1 MKNKLKGILAAVL
14 CASLLCGCAADERSV
29 SVPQTSEME
38 SAVST
43 QEQTMPQAGG
53 NSSEAPETE
62 SQTQPETEPE
72 SAAGQVSG
80 EPQETETAPP
90 ADANEPAGSTEPQ
103 QTTARE
109 PAPNDSQAAPAE
121 TVQST
126 AKTTASAAA
135 AVTSAPA
142 ETTAATTAATVKS
155 TAPTTS
161 KPKET
166 KDFTVNWKL
175 NSTWEEGGKQCG
187 GYEVE
192 ITNNSKNAVGSWT
205 LKVNV
210 PAGFELKAS
219 WNGVFTI
226 SGKTLTVKNESY
238 NGEIAPG
245 GTAGFGFNYA
255 SDSGFTPSGA
265 TVNGSAASDSAGS
278 PGSSGG
284 NNTPAETTPASSIST
299 VPPAP
304 EDPTGTTPVA
314 AHGQLFVKGTQLVD
328 KNGKGYQ
335 LRGMSTHGITWFPDF
350 INENAFRTLRDDW
363 NTNVVRLAMYVDEW
377 GNGQCYMK
385 NKDGS
390 RQLLEKGVDICIKL
404 GMYVIIDWHVLN
416 PGDPTAYT
424 DEAIEFFT
432 DMSKKYADYPNIIYE
447 IVNEP
452 NGNADW
458 SGCIKP
464 YAEKVIPVIR
474 KNDKDAVIIVG
485 TPTWSQ
491 DIDKALADPLK
502 YDNIMYALHF
512 YAATHTDWLR
522 ERAEKCING
531 GLPVFVSEFGC
542 CDASGNGANDFNQSE
557 KWLNLLD
564 KYGVSYCNWNLAN
577 KSETSSCF
585 KESAK
590 ADGNWKDGDYSEGGA
605 WIRKWFRNH

>member
-1 MKNKLKGILAAVL
+1 MKKKLKGLLAVLL
-14 CASLLCGCAADERSV
+14 CASLLCGCAADERPV
-29 SVPQTSEME
+29 SSPQTSEAAGISPD
-38 SAVST
+38 SA
-43 QEQTMPQAGG
+43 EQTDAPAGG
-53 NSSEAPETE
+53 ETSTSVPDKETDPSTAAEVPGEPSEVAETVEISPETE
-62 SQTQPETEPE
+62 SE
-72 SAAGQVSG
+72 
-80 EPQETETAPP
+80 PP
-90 ADANEPAGSTEPQ
+90 AETTSIPQ
-103 QTTARE
+103 QTTERVYE
-109 PAPNDSQAAPAE
+109 SLPAE
-121 TVQST
+121 TQ
-126 AKTTASAAA
+126 K
-135 AVTSAPA
+135 PQ
-142 ETTAATTAATVKS
+142 TTAAA
-155 TAPTTS
+155 TS

-166 KDFTVNWKL
+166 TDFSVNWKL

-192 ITNNSKNAVGSWT
+192 ITNNSKSAVGSWT
-205 LKVNV
+205 VKVSV
-210 PAGFELKAS
+210 PSGFELKAS
-219 WNGVFTI
+219 WNGIFSV
-226 SGKTLTVKNESY
+226 SGNTMTVKNESY

-245 GTAGFGFNYA
+245 ATAGFGFNYA
-255 SDSGFTPSGA
+255 ANGEFKPSGA
-265 TVNGSAASDSAGS
+265 TVNGSSASNGSGS
-278 PGSSGG
+278 PGNSGG
-284 NNTPAETTPASSIST
+284 NNTPAETTPASTIQT

-314 AHGQLFVKGTQLVD
+314 AHGQLSVKGTQLVD

-350 INENAFRTLRDDW
+350 VNENAFRTLRDDW
-363 NTNVVRLAMYVDEW
+363 NTNVVRMAMYVDEW

-385 NKDGS
+385 NKAGS

-424 DEAIEFFT
+424 DEAIEFFK

-531 GLPVFVSEFGC
+531 GLPIFVSEFGC
-542 CDASGNGANDFNQSE
+542 CDASGNGGNDFSQTE
-557 KWLNLLD
+557 KWLKLLD

-577 KSETSSCF
+577 KNETSSAF
-585 KESAK
+585 RESAK
-590 ADGNWKDGDYSEGGA
+590 ADGNWKDSDYSEGGA

>member
-1 MKNKLKGILAAVL
+1 MSRKENPMKRTLKGVLAALL
-14 CASLLCGCAADERSV
+14 CASLLCGCAADERPA
-29 SVPQTSEME
+29 SVPQTTETVNNDSASE
-38 SAVST
+38 
-43 QEQTMPQAGG
+43 EQTESPDAVT
-53 NSSEAPETE
+53 SSASSDTPI
-62 SQTQPETEPE
+62 
-72 SAAGQVSG
+72 
-80 EPQETETAPP
+80 ETAPADDVP
-90 ADANEPAGSTEPQ
+90 ADAAPTAEPEENAPSENTTEPADESTTVPQ
-103 QTTARE
+103 QTTVR
-109 PAPNDSQAAPAE
+109 DSG
-121 TVQST
+121 
-126 AKTTASAAA
+126 
-135 AVTSAPA
+135 SAPA
-142 ETTAATTAATVKS
+142 ETQKPQTTTV
-155 TAPTTS
+155 AS
-161 KPKET
+161 KPEKT
-166 KDFTVNWKL
+166 SDFSVNWKL
-175 NSTWEEGGKQCG
+175 NSTWEESGKQCG

-192 ITNNSKNAVGSWT
+192 ITNNSKSSVSSWT
-205 LKVNV
+205 LKLNV
-210 PAGFELKAS
+210 PSGFELKAS
-219 WNGVFTI
+219 WNGVF
-226 SGKTLTVKNESY
+226 SVNGNTLTVKNESY

-265 TVNGSAASDSAGS
+265 TVNGSTASNSAGT

-284 NNTPAETTPASSIST
+284 NNTPAETTPASSIQT

-314 AHGQLFVKGTQLVD
+314 AHGQLSVKGTQLVD

-424 DEAIEFFT
+424 DEAIEFFKY
-432 DMSKKYADYPNIIYE
+432 MSKKYADYPNIIYE

-531 GLPVFVSEFGC
+531 GLPIFVSEFGC

-557 KWLNLLD
+557 KWLKLLD

-577 KSETSSCF
+577 KNESSSCF
-585 KESAK
+585 RESAK
-590 ADGNWKDGDYSEGGA
+590 ADGNWKDSDYSEGGA

>member
-1 MKNKLKGILAAVL
+1 MSRKGNSMKKTLKGILAVLL
-14 CASLLCGCAADERSV
+14 CASMLCGCAADKRPEE
-29 SVPQTSEME
+29 VPQTNE
-38 SAVST
+38 SSDISYDSGGQTEATNGGGAPVSSDELTADSAATNDPAEAVPTYEPAENAISGT
-43 QEQTMPQAGG
+43 V
-53 NSSEAPETE
+53 
-62 SQTQPETEPE
+62 TEPAAE
-72 SAAGQVSG
+72 STTSL
-80 EPQETETAPP
+80 
-90 ADANEPAGSTEPQ
+90 Q
-103 QTTARE
+103 QTTERE
-109 PAPNDSQAAPAE
+109 FESLPAE
-121 TVQST
+121 TKKPQ
-126 AKTTASAAA
+126 TTSM
-135 AVTSAPA
+135 TSA
-142 ETTAATTAATVKS
+142 
-155 TAPTTS
+155 TTS
-161 KPKET
+161 KPRET
-166 KDFTVNWKL
+166 SDFSVNWKL

-192 ITNNSKNAVGSWT
+192 ITNNSKNTVGSWT
-205 LKVNV
+205 LKITV
-210 PAGFELKAS
+210 PSGFELKSS
-219 WNGVFTI
+219 WNGVFSV
-226 SGKTLTVKNESY
+226 SGTTMTVKNESY

-245 GTAGFGFNYA
+245 GKAGFGFNYA
-255 SDSGFTPSGA
+255 CDGEFKPAGA
-265 TVNGSAASDSAGS
+265 TVNGSAAGNTAGS
-278 PGSSGG
+278 SNNSGG
-284 NNTPAETTPASSIST
+284 NNTPAETTPASTIQT

-314 AHGQLFVKGTQLVD
+314 AHGQLSVKGTQLVD

-424 DEAIEFFT
+424 DEAIDFFK

-458 SGCIKP
+458 TGCIKP

-531 GLPVFVSEFGC
+531 GLPIFVSEFGC

-557 KWLNLLD
+557 KWLKLLD

-577 KSETSSCF
+577 KNESSSCF

-590 ADGNWKDGDYSEGGA
+590 ADGKWKDSDYSEGGA